1 MIGYDLGS
9 SLLLN
14 KRAFNYICLT
24 DTSAM
29 PIWIFQMHQAR
40 GQVIIKAFD
49 HRGVL
54 LAIGFYK
61 SLSQSLGG
69 FQSIGI
75 INALQASFNRIG
87 EGFISGK
94 FVHQIAHLMSNT
106 TPAIGQGKALGNGF
120 FKTSGSIADDKQ
132 GMSQPT
138 VF

>member
-87 EGFISGK
+87 EDRKSTRLNSSHVAISY
-94 FVHQIAHLMSNT
+94 A
-106 TPAIGQGKALGNGF
+106 
-120 FKTSGSIADDKQ
+120 
-132 GMSQPT
+132 

>member
-1 MIGYDLGS
+1 
-9 SLLLN
+9 
-14 KRAFNYICLT
+14 
-24 DTSAM
+24 M
-29 PIWIFQMHQAR
+29 PMWIFQMHQAR

-75 INALQASFNRIG
+75 INALQSSFNRIG

-94 FVHQIAHLMSNT
+94 FVHQIAHFMSNT
-106 TPAIGQGKALGNGF
+106 TPAIGRGKHWAMAFLRPPAPSLT
-120 FKTSGSIADDKQ
+120 TSKG
-132 GMSQPT
+132 
-138 VF
+138 